1 MSALEFT
8 RMKDELLIVYKSIL
22 PDYFE
27 SVLKAKS
34 LVEDSKMSVCE
45 ACKEV
50 DISRSTFYKYKD
62 KIFRATEQYGK
73 KSIITVKTADKK
85 GVLGAILDIVYDFG
99 ANVIA
104 INQAMSVRGVGFIT
118 LTVDVTDVA
127 IDVSDLVQAI
137 RNTENVKNASIM
149 AIE

>member
-1 MSALEFT
+1 
-8 RMKDELLIVYKSIL
+8 MKDELLIVYKSIL
-22 PDYFE
+22 PDYFD

-34 LVEDSKMSVCE
+34 LVEDSKLSVSE

-62 KIFRATEQYGK
+62 KIFRASQQYGK
-73 KSIITVKTADKK
+73 KSVIMIKTADKR
-85 GVLGAILDIVYDFG
+85 GVLGAILDAVYNCG

-104 INQAMSVRGVGFIT
+104 INQAMSVRGVGLIT
-118 LTVDVTDVA
+118 LTVDVTDVGSD
-127 IDVSDLVQAI
+127 ISDLLQAI
-137 RNTENVKNASIM
+137 KDTENVKSATIA

>member
-1 MSALEFT
+1 
-8 RMKDELLIVYKSIL
+8 MKDELLIVYKSIL
-22 PDYFE
+22 PDYFD

-34 LVEDSKMSVCE
+34 LVEDCKLSVSE

-62 KIFRATEQYGK
+62 KIFRASQQYGK
-73 KSIITVKTADKK
+73 KSVIMVKTADKR
-85 GVLGAILDIVYDFG
+85 GVLGAILDAVYDCG

-104 INQAMSVRGVGFIT
+104 INQAMSVRGVGLIT
-118 LTVDVTDVA
+118 LTVDVTDVGSD
-127 IDVSDLVQAI
+127 ISDLLQAI
-137 RNTENVKNASIM
+137 KDTENVKSATIA

>member
-1 MSALEFT
+1 
-8 RMKDELLIVYKSIL
+8 MKDELLIVYKSIL

-104 INQAMSVRGVGFIT
+104 INQAMSVRGVYHAHRRRYGRRYRRVRFGSGDT
-118 LTVDVTDVA
+118 QHGKRQKRFDYGNR
-127 IDVSDLVQAI
+127 I
-137 RNTENVKNASIM
+137 RL
-149 AIE
+149 